1 MRLRPRGRRTRRARN
16 PSDRNRSEPDNA
28 RSSLNP
34 LARTGFPPSHRRF
47 PAPAR
52 RVDVR
57 LPRADK
63 VFHEIAS
70 PTTALAEA
78 QRVLR
83 PGGRIVL
90 LGQDW
95 DAIIIDSD
103 HPEITRTLVHARADT
118 ITNPRAARAHRTL
131 LLDNGFHDTTV
142 EAHTSL
148 FTTPEILPMLTA
160 LAESAVTTTAVSRDD
175 VDTWLT
181 DQTARTRSNRLF
193 VTLPIFIAAGTRP

>member
-1 MRLRPRGRRTRRARN
+1 MLEAARTRWPALDFRRATADFL
-16 PSDRNRSEPDNA
+16 PLPDV
-28 RSSLNP
+28 SMS
-34 LARTGFPPSHRRF
+34 GY
-47 PAPAR
+47 
-52 RVDVR
+52 
-57 LPRADK
+57 RADK

-118 ITNPRAARAHRTL
+118 ITNPRAARAHRTI

-181 DQTARTRSNRLF
+181 DQTARARSNRLF